1 MRRLLSRLVG
11 VLVVGGGVALVGVM
25 AGEAAGEP
33 VTEATAA
40 AVRILVAGQ
49 PPVAGA
55 EVVGPPGAST
65 DVTGF
70 AFPDDG
76 SIVRIGSAS
85 GSIATQPGAS
95 ASAEALTTSIAITLF
110 DGEVTAA
117 SVSTHATAA
126 AGAVTA
132 SAETSSSQIQ
142 GLVVIGQDTPVTATD
157 QVQQISLADWGSL
170 ELLVKT
176 SATHTAG
183 KARKRAAASVI
194 GVRLKLLAE
203 HRGLPA
209 GSEIDIGVSEASAV
223 QAPEARPSVATPPAA
238 KPSAPIARGE
248 QRERPIVEPGKS
260 VPGTPADLVRPLPVD
275 VQPTLSTKGY
285 VFPVYGPS
293 TFGDTFGAPRPDLVS
308 GWHHGEDIL
317 APLATPLLAVANG
330 TVHTVGWNDI
340 GGWRLSLRDEQGN
353 QFYYAHLSAYSPLAV
368 EGERVRAGEVLG
380 FVGTSGDAEGGPPHL
395 HFEIHPSPLIALGYD
410 GVIAPYPYLV
420 AWKRAQDVPF
430 TEGRVYVSDASG
442 LPRAG
447 APAPGAVLLQVSDVS
462 RTSGL
467 VPGALERALGGVA
480 AGQGPSSG
488 G

>member
-1 MRRLLSRLVG
+1 MRLLLSRL
-11 VLVVGGGVALVGVM
+11 LVVFVAGSTGALVAVM
-25 AGEAAGEP
+25 AGEAAGKP
-33 VTEATAA
+33 ATEATAA

-49 PPVAGA
+49 PPVTGA
-55 EVVGPPGAST
+55 EVVGPPGAAT

-85 GSIATQPGAS
+85 GNVATQPGAS
-95 ASAEALTTSIAITLF
+95 ASAEALTTSLAITLF

-132 SAETSSSQIQ
+132 TAETSSSQIQ
-142 GLVVIGQDTPVTATD
+142 GLVVLGQDTPVTETS
-157 QVQQISLADWGSL
+157 QLQQIPLADWGSL
-170 ELLVKT
+170 ELLVAT
-176 SATHTAG
+176 NATHTAE
-183 KARKRAAASVI
+183 KARKRAEASVV
-194 GVRLKLLAE
+194 GMRLTLLAD

-223 QAPEARPSVATPPAA
+223 QAPEA
-238 KPSAPIARGE
+238 KPSTVTTPARKPSPPIARGE

-260 VPGTPADLVRPLPVD
+260 VPGTPADLVRPLPAD

-293 TFGDTFGAPRPDLVS
+293 TFGDSFGAPRPDLVS

-317 APLATPLLAVANG
+317 APLGTPLLAVANG
-330 TVHTVGWNDI
+330 TVHTIGWNDL
-340 GGWRLSLRDEQGN
+340 GGWRLWLRDELGN
-353 QFYYAHLSAYSPLAV
+353 EFYYAHLSAYSPLAV
-368 EGERVRAGEVLG
+368 EGKPVHAGDVLG
-380 FVGTSGDAEGGPPHL
+380 FVGTTGDAEGGPPHL
-395 HFEIHPSPLIALGYD
+395 HFEIHPSELTALGYD

-442 LPRAG
+442 LPRVG

-467 VPGALERALGGVA
+467 VPGALERALNGGGA
-480 AGQGPSSG
+480 AQGPSSG